1 MAKLYSYYVTNTSA
15 KMSYAHTDLTDS
27 EFYKALSESLD
38 DFTDFSDDEIKEQE
52 IELNTLEYEGDNDNI
67 AENNREIPETGN
79 EIIMENY
86 FNFDDE
92 GLQKALAFEV
102 RVVIEQEV
110 TTNYDHGENS
120 YDISSLLDAN
130 FNKADG
136 KQNNE

>member
-1 MAKLYSYYVTNTSA
+1 MKS
-15 KMSYAHTDLTDS
+15 
-27 EFYKALSESLD
+27 
-38 DFTDFSDDEIKEQE
+38 
-52 IELNTLEYEGDNDNI
+52 NTLEYEGDNDNI

-136 KQNNE
+136 EQNNE